1 MTAGRKGNWTMYNSI
16 IVEELLEEKE
26 GERYQF
32 KEAKNRFDSKEAAR
46 CCCALSNCG
55 GGKLVFGIT
64 DKRPRKV
71 VGSNAFEQPERTRK
85 GLIDALKVM
94 VDFQVYD
101 YQGKRVLVFEVS
113 GRPIG
118 LPIQFEGIA
127 LWYEGDSL
135 VPMPEEVRRRIYA
148 EAGVD
153 FSSGIC
159 QNAGIGDLDIDCIEK
174 FQKQWV
180 QKSGNNRL
188 LSLSAEQ
195 LLRDCA
201 AVTSEGFTYAA
212 LILFG
217 KQDALRKYL
226 PQAEIVFEY
235 RSSEASGPA
244 NYREEFREGFFSCYD
259 RIWNLINLRNDKQH
273 YQEGFFVYDI
283 LTFNERVVREAVL
296 NAISHRNYQMGGSIF
311 IRQYHDRLSI
321 ESPGGFPV
329 GITLDNILDRQL
341 PRNRRIAEILALCG
355 LVERSG
361 QGMNLIYELSIKE
374 AKQLPDFSGT
384 DDHFVKITLN
394 GMILD
399 KRMLSVI
406 HQIGEER
413 WETLTTTDF
422 LAINALYHEDT
433 MTEDMKS
440 RLKRLADMG
449 IVEHI
454 GRNRYV
460 LARSLY
466 SAVGKAG
473 THTRIVGLDRN
484 TNKELLL
491 QHIIRNGSSGTP
503 FRELQQVL
511 PSHNRGQIQ
520 VLLREMRSEGKV
532 YCTGKTNGAK
542 WFAKEE
548 IL

>member
-1 MTAGRKGNWTMYNSI
+1 MYDSI
-16 IVEELLEEKE
+16 TVEELLEEKE

-101 YQGKRVLVFEVS
+101 YQGKRVLAFEVS

-127 LWYEGDSL
+127 WWYEGDSL

-201 AVTSEGFTYAA
+201 AVTSEGVTYAA

-226 PQAEIVFEY
+226 PQAEILFEY

-273 YQEGFFVYDI
+273 YQEGF
-283 LTFNERVVREAVL
+283 
-296 NAISHRNYQMGGSIF
+296 
-311 IRQYHDRLSI
+311 
-321 ESPGGFPV
+321 
-329 GITLDNILDRQL
+329 
-341 PRNRRIAEILALCG
+341 LC
-355 LVERSG
+355 
-361 QGMNLIYELSIKE
+361 
-374 AKQLPDFSGT
+374 
-384 DDHFVKITLN
+384 
-394 GMILD
+394 
-399 KRMLSVI
+399 
-406 HQIGEER
+406 
-413 WETLTTTDF
+413 
-422 LAINALYHEDT
+422 
-433 MTEDMKS
+433 MT
-440 RLKRLADMG
+440 
-449 IVEHI
+449 
-454 GRNRYV
+454 Y
-460 LARSLY
+460 
-466 SAVGKAG
+466 
-473 THTRIVGLDRN
+473 
-484 TNKELLL
+484 
-491 QHIIRNGSSGTP
+491 
-503 FRELQQVL
+503 
-511 PSHNRGQIQ
+511 
-520 VLLREMRSEGKV
+520 
-532 YCTGKTNGAK
+532 
-542 WFAKEE
+542 
-548 IL
+548 